1 MDDGVPRGHAQGP
14 MRTLRQLRR
23 HVLPRTE
30 GEGRTATALPGLWFA
45 CARRP
50 VCAKRVEARMVTLAV
65 ILEGRKV
72 VGFGDQELAYDPG
85 QYLLITGER
94 RYRASIEGASE
105 ERPYYSLSLEFAP
118 EQVAKAL
125 LALTDAGVRFDD
137 DEADS
142 PAVTARLDAPVLD
155 ALVRLV
161 ECLDDPVALKVL
173 APATEQELLIHLL
186 RSPSGATLRQAA
198 AADDGRILRARVFL
212 QKQVGTRVSVDDV
225 ARHVAMSPS
234 HFAHRF
240 REVVRMSPMQYLKHL
255 RLERARLL
263 MLGEGLGAAEA
274 GVSVGYASPS
284 HFTRD
289 FKGHFGAPPATYLSR
304 FR

>member
-1 MDDGVPRGHAQGP
+1 
-14 MRTLRQLRR
+14 
-23 HVLPRTE
+23 
-30 GEGRTATALPGLWFA
+30 
-45 CARRP
+45 
-50 VCAKRVEARMVTLAV
+50 MVTLAI

-72 VGFGDQELAYDPG
+72 VGFGEQELAYDPG

-94 RYRASIEGASE
+94 RYRATIEGASRA
-105 ERPYYSLSLEFAP
+105 RPYYSLSLEFSP
-118 EQVAKAL
+118 EQVAQAIFS
-125 LALTDAGVRFDD
+125 LTDAGVEFDD
-137 DEADS
+137 ADEDS
-142 PAVTARLDAPVLD
+142 PAVTARLEAPVLD
-155 ALVRLV
+155 SLVRLV

-173 APATEQELLIHLL
+173 APATEQELLIRLL
-186 RSPSGATLRQAA
+186 RSPSGATLRRAA
-198 AADDGRILRARVFL
+198 AADDGRILRARMFL
-212 QKQVGTRVSVDDV
+212 QERVGTRVSVDDV
-225 ARHVAMSPS
+225 ARHVAMSAS

-289 FKGHFGAPPATYLSR
+289 FKGHFGAPPGAYLSR

>member
-1 MDDGVPRGHAQGP
+1 

-23 HVLPRTE
+23 LVVPRAL
-30 GEGRTATALPGLWFA
+30 GEGVMATALPRLWIS
-45 CARRP
+45 CARSP

-85 QYLLITGER
+85 NYLLITGER
-94 RYRASIEGASE
+94 RYTATIEGAS
-105 ERPYYSLSLEFAP
+105 RDQPYYSLSLEFSP
-118 EQVAKAL
+118 ERVAEAL
-125 LALTDAGVRFDD
+125 LALTDAGVSFEEDEDD
-137 DEADS
+137 Q
-142 PAVTARLDAPVLD
+142 PAVIARLDAPVLD

-161 ECLDDPVALKVL
+161 ECLDDPISLKVL
-173 APATEQELLIHLL
+173 APGTELELLVHLL
-186 RSPSGATLRQAA
+186 RSPAGATLRQAA
-198 AADDGRILRARVFL
+198 AVDDGRILRARVFL
-212 QKQVGTRVSVDDV
+212 QNHVGRRVSVDDV
-225 ARHVAMSPS
+225 ARHVAMSTS

-240 REVVRMSPMQYLKHL
+240 REVVRVSPMQYLKHL

-289 FKGHFGAPPATYLSR
+289 FKGHFGDPPATYLSR